1 MGKHTEQR
9 EQKAEATTFMATN
22 GRRQV
27 EKDDDDFVDVDD
39 SSLQTNQANYAWEEE
54 YKRSWDVL
62 QEDEH
67 GSLAGVVNSLQ
78 KAAKRKRQLRDT
90 DPIQRGII
98 RHLFILIDLSNAMQ
112 EKDLRPSRLSLTFTY
127 LEAFIAEYFDQNP
140 ISQIGL
146 IGTKDG
152 LAEKLTELSGNPTDH
167 IKALKMKKFM
177 ETGGEPSLQNA
188 LELARNSLIH
198 VPAHGSRE
206 ILVIMGSL
214 TTTDPGN
221 IHDTI
226 ARLMQDNIRASVIAL
241 AAEVQVLKF
250 LSTQTKGTF
259 GVAMNEGHYRDL
271 LFEVIPPTA
280 ITTTKASANLVQM
293 GFPARC
299 NDSAAT
305 LCACHGKL
313 TLGGYKCPQCGSKL
327 CDIPTECDICNLT
340 LVSSPL
346 LARSYHHLFPVEN
359 FVEVPWKDAAMTTA
373 CFSCQKTF
381 LSPHKVS
388 VQLQST
394 TDAGRYQCKLCE
406 KTFCT
411 DCDVFI
417 HDVLHNCP
425 GCLSQPRRRA
435 GGVIA

>member
-1 MGKHTEQR
+1 
-9 EQKAEATTFMATN
+9 MASN
-22 GRRQV
+22 GRRQIV
-27 EKDDDDFVDVDD
+27 EDEDIIDVDD

-67 GSLAGVVNSLQ
+67 GSLTTIVNTLQ
-78 KAAKRKRQLRDT
+78 QAAKRKRLLRDT

-98 RHLFILIDLSNAMQ
+98 RHLIVIIDLSNAMQ
-112 EKDLRPSRLSLTFTY
+112 EKDLRPSRLSLTMTY
-127 LEAFIAEYFDQNP
+127 LEAFITEYFDQNP

-152 LAEKLTELSGNPTDH
+152 LAEKMTDLSGNPSDH
-167 IKALKMKKFM
+167 IKAIKMKKYT
-177 ETGGEPSLQNA
+177 ETLGEPSLQNA
-188 LELARNSLIH
+188 LELARNSLVH

-221 IHDTI
+221 IHDTV
-226 ARLMQDNIRASVIAL
+226 AQLVKDNIRASVIAL
-241 AAEVQVLKF
+241 AAEVQVLKY

-259 GVAMNEGHYRDL
+259 GVAMHEAHFREL
-271 LFEVIPPTA
+271 MFEIIPPTA
-280 ITTTKASANLVQM
+280 ITTTKAASNLVQM
-293 GFPARC
+293 GFPARAIE
-299 NDSAAT
+299 SAAT
-305 LCACHGKL
+305 LCACHNKL
-313 TLGGYKCPQCGSKL
+313 TLGGYICPRCGSKL
-327 CDIPTECDICNLT
+327 CDIPTECDICSLT

-359 FVEVPWKDAAMTTA
+359 FVEVAWKDAGHATE
-373 CFSCQKTF
+373 CFSCLAPF
-381 LSPHKVS
+381 AS
-388 VQLQST
+388 VARTPANVQAT
-394 TDAGRYQCKLCE
+394 TESGRYQCKLCSRM
-406 KTFCT
+406 FCA

-425 GCLSQPRRRA
+425 GCLSQPRKA
-435 GGVIA
+435 PPIQ

>member
-1 MGKHTEQR
+1 
-9 EQKAEATTFMATN
+9 MATN
-22 GRRQV
+22 GRRQMV
-27 EKDDDDFVDVDD
+27 EDDEDIIDVDD
-39 SSLQTNQANYAWEEE
+39 SSLQNNQANYAWEEE

-78 KAAKRKRQLRDT
+78 QAAKRKRLLRDT

-98 RHLFILIDLSNAMQ
+98 RHLFIIIDLSKAMQ

-127 LEAFIAEYFDQNP
+127 LESFIAEFFDQNP

-152 LAEKLTELSGNPTDH
+152 LAEKLTELSGNPTEH
-167 IKALKMKKFM
+167 IRALKLKKFQ

-188 LELARNSLIH
+188 LEMARSSLIH

-226 ARLMQDNIRASVIAL
+226 AQLTQDNIRGSVIAL

-259 GVAMNEGHYRDL
+259 GVAMNEGHYKEL

-280 ITTTKASANLVQM
+280 VTTTKSASNLVQM
-293 GFPARC
+293 GFPSRS
-299 NDSAAT
+299 NESAAT

-313 TLGGYKCPQCGSKL
+313 TLGGYICPRCNAKL

-359 FVEVPWKDAAMTTA
+359 FVEVPWKDAAATTE
-373 CFSCQKTF
+373 CFSCQKMF

-388 VQLQST
+388 IPLQAT
-394 TDAGRYQCKLCE
+394 TDAGRYQCKLCN
-406 KTFCT
+406 KTFCA

-425 GCLSQPRRRA
+425 GCLSQPRKKPGSSLNPGA
-435 GGVIA
+435 GSSKALTHG

>member
-1 MGKHTEQR
+1 MGIDYTLLFLVPSAKKGQSR
-9 EQKAEATTFMATN
+9 EAMATN
-22 GRRQV
+22 GRRQID
-27 EKDDDDFVDVDD
+27 EDDEDIIDVDD

-78 KAAKRKRQLRDT
+78 QAAKRKRLLRDT

-98 RHLFILIDLSNAMQ
+98 RHLFIIIDLSNTMR

-127 LEAFIAEYFDQNP
+127 LEAFIAEFFDQNP

-167 IKALKMKKFM
+167 IRGLKLKKSQ

-226 ARLMQDNIRASVIAL
+226 SQLGKDSIRASVIGL

-271 LFEVIPPTA
+271 LFEMIPPTA
-280 ITTTKASANLVQM
+280 VTTTKASSNLVQM
-293 GFPARC
+293 GFPARS
-299 NDSAAT
+299 NE
-305 LCACHGKL
+305 K
-313 TLGGYKCPQCGSKL
+313 
-327 CDIPTECDICNLT
+327 CDICALT

-359 FVEVPWKDAAMTTA
+359 YIEVPWKDAAATTA
-373 CFSCQKTF
+373 CFSCQKMF
-381 LSPHKVS
+381 LSPHKIS
-388 VQLQST
+388 LQLQAT

-406 KTFCT
+406 KTFCA
-411 DCDVFI
+411 DCDLFI

-425 GCLSQPRRRA
+425 GCLSQPRRRNGRSSLKA
-435 GGVIA
+435 ASSLSAS